1 MKAMVVYDSIF
12 GNTEQIAKV
21 IGKTLGSEMKVEVLK
36 VNQVKPEQLT
46 GLNLFIVGSPTRAF
60 RPTPAIKKLLGS
72 IPGNRLQGINIAS
85 FDTGISLEDIDSSI
99 GHLFINLF
107 GYAAKPIANKLVK
120 KGGNLII
127 DPEGFFVKGSEG
139 PLKEGELERAADW
152 AGQILEK
159 L

>member
-1 MKAMVVYDSIF
+1 MKTVIVYDSIF
-12 GNTEQIAKV
+12 GNTEQIAKA
-21 IGKTLGSEMKVEVLK
+21 IGKALSSETEVEVLK
-36 VNQVKPEQLT
+36 VSQVNPEQLM
-46 GLNLFIVGSPTRAF
+46 GLNLLVVGSPTRAF
-60 RPTPAIKKLLGS
+60 RPTQAVKKLLGS
-72 IPGNRLQGINIAS
+72 IPGNGLKGVNIAA

-99 GHLFINLF
+99 GHFFINLF
-107 GYAAKPIANKLVK
+107 GYAARPIANRLVK

>member
-12 GNTEQIAKV
+12 GNTEQIAKA
-21 IGKTLGSEMKVEVLK
+21 IGKALGSEMKVEVLK

-46 GLNLFIVGSPTRAF
+46 ELDLFIVGSPTRAF

-72 IPGNRLQGINIAS
+72 IPSTGLNNVKVAS
-85 FDTGISLEDIDSSI
+85 FDTGISLDDINSSI
-99 GHLFINLF
+99 GHFFINHF
-107 GYAAKPIANKLVK
+107 GYAARPIANRLVK
-120 KGGNLII
+120 KGGTLIV

-139 PLKEGELERAADW
+139 PLKQGELERAADW
-152 AGQILEK
+152 ARQILEK